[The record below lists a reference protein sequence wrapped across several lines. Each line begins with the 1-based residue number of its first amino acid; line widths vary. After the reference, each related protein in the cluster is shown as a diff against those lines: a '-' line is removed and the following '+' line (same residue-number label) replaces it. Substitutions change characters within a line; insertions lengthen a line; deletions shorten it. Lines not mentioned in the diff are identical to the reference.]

1 MLTSSLPGRQI
12 LKAEYEIMYYMST
25 GDKADGGRLLT
36 REQAIKFLKEYP
48 VKFGQLL
55 GFTKLTEIHNDW
67 IKKMAFGRKDYTLQ
81 GHRSSYKTT
90 CLSVALALII
100 ILLPNKRTLFMRKT
114 DDDVKEIIK
123 QVRNILQNPKTQ
135 YFVSVIYGVSLKLNV
150 DNSTELATN
159 LTTDIKGTSQL
170 VGIGT
175 GSSLTGQH
183 YDYIFTDDIINIK
196 DRVSRAE
203 RERIKTVYQE
213 LINIKNKGGKIFNT
227 GTPWHKSDAFGLM
240 PEPEQW
246 NWKRTGIFT
255 DEEIEEIK
263 DSMSPSLFAANYEL
277 RHIAAEDVI
286 FSDAV
291 TNGEVEKVINA
302 PVIHVDAAYG
312 GEDYTAMTIC
322 RKTEGKY
329 YIYGRLW
336 HKAVDECMSDIDHER
351 KRLLAGKIY
360 CETNA
365 DKGYLAKAFRES
377 GAKVITYAESMN
389 KYIKIVTHLKGD
401 WKNVI
406 FVKGTD
412 SEYIEQILDYNE
424 FAEHDDAPDSA
435 ACAIRILHN
444 QKNAEDKLTS
454 GFGF

>member
-1 MLTSSLPGRQI
+1 M
-12 LKAEYEIMYYMST
+12 
-25 GDKADGGRLLT
+25 T
-36 REQAIKFLKEYP
+36 REQAVTFLKRHP
-48 VKFGQLL
+48 VKFGQML
-55 GFTKLTEIHNDW
+55 GFTKLTDFHNGW
-67 IKKMAFGRKDYTLQ
+67 IKKMAYGREDYTLQ

-90 CLSVALALII
+90 CLSVALALIM

-123 QVRNILQNPKTQ
+123 QVRNILLNPRTQ
-135 YFVSVIYGVSLKLNV
+135 YFVSVIYGVNLKLNV
-150 DNSTELATN
+150 DNATELMTN

-175 GSSLTGQH
+175 GSSITGQH
-183 YDYIFTDDIINIK
+183 YDYIFTDDIVNVK

-203 RERIKTVYQE
+203 RDRIKTVYQE
-213 LINIKNKGGKIFNT
+213 LINIKNKGGRIFNT
-227 GTPWHKSDAFGLM
+227 GTPWHKDDAFSLM
-240 PEPEQW
+240 PDAEKWDWQ
-246 NWKRTGIFT
+246 RTGIF
-255 DEEIEEIK
+255 DQAEIEEIK
-263 DSMSPSLFAANYEL
+263 DSMAPSLFAANYEL

-286 FSDAV
+286 FDNPV
-291 TNGEVEKVINA
+291 TGGAVEKILNA
-302 PVIHVDAAYG
+302 PMIHVDAAYG
-312 GEDYTAMTIC
+312 GEDFTAMTAC

-336 HKAVDECMSDIDHER
+336 HKAVDECMDEIIKER

-365 DKGYLAKAFRES
+365 DKGYLAKAFRDKGER
-377 GAKVITYAESMN
+377 VVTYAESMN

-401 WKNVI
+401 WKNVV
-406 FVKGTD
+406 FVNGTD
-412 SEYIEQILDYNE
+412 DEYIDQILEFNE

-444 QKNAEDKLTS
+444 QKNAEDKVTS
-454 GFGF
+454 AFGY

>member
-1 MLTSSLPGRQI
+1 M
-12 LKAEYEIMYYMST
+12 
-25 GDKADGGRLLT
+25 T
-36 REQAIKFLKEYP
+36 REQAVIFLRRHP
-48 VKFGQLL
+48 VKFGQML
-55 GFTKLTEIHNDW
+55 GFTKLTDFHNGW
-67 IKKMAFGRKDYTLQ
+67 IKKMAYGKEDYTLQ

-90 CLSVALALII
+90 CLSVALALIM

-123 QVRNILQNPKTQ
+123 QVRNILLNPRTQ
-135 YFVSVIYGVSLKLNV
+135 YFVSVIYGVNLKLNV
-150 DNSTELATN
+150 DNATELMTN

-175 GSSLTGQH
+175 GSSITGQH
-183 YDYIFTDDIINIK
+183 YDYIFTDDIVNVK

-203 RERIKTVYQE
+203 RDRIKTVYQE
-213 LINIKNKGGKIFNT
+213 LINIKNKGGRIFNT
-227 GTPWHKSDAFGLM
+227 GTPWHKDDAFSLM
-240 PEPEQW
+240 PEAEKWDWQ
-246 NWKRTGIFT
+246 RTGIF
-255 DEEIEEIK
+255 DKAEIEEIK
-263 DSMSPSLFAANYEL
+263 ESMAPSLFAANYEL

-286 FSDAV
+286 FDNAV
-291 TNGEVEKVINA
+291 TGGAVEKILNA
-302 PVIHVDAAYG
+302 PMIHVDAAYG
-312 GEDYTAMTIC
+312 GEDFTAMTAC

-336 HKAVDECMSDIDHER
+336 HKAVDECMDEIIKER

-365 DKGYLAKAFRES
+365 DKGYLAKAFRDKGER
-377 GAKVITYAESMN
+377 VVTYAESMN

-406 FVKGTD
+406 FVNGTD
-412 SEYIEQILDYNE
+412 GEYIDQILEFNE

-444 QKNAEDKLTS
+444 QKNAEDKVTS
-454 GFGF
+454 AFGY